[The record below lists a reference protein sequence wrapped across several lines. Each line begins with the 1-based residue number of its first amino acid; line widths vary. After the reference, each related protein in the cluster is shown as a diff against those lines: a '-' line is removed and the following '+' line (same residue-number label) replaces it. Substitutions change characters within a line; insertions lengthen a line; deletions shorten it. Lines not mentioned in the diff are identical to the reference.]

1 MEKKRGGG
9 GKPEAF
15 DPNTGKYV
23 ADGQPNKYYD
33 NPEEKGINNFTKAPN
48 GKSLTELFGDI
59 FGEENE
65 EINSMFGYTGEE
77 KAETFEDKYSKPI
90 LEMSQEELLK
100 EIGEHKEWLLENN
113 VDLQVKCF
121 DQDLKLKCANLRE
134 MHRLFEKYPFFN
146 NLNHKVL
153 INERKMPR
161 RYADC
166 RMVECNLKT
175 YEKYGRKLFA
185 SAVFSFRDG
194 IRFNSNYFDN
204 YDKIFRLESR
214 DIKIKYHPE
223 ISESKIANCSF
234 THEFG
239 HLLASHFIYNQ
250 LSDDAKNIEGEIL
263 IGTDGLKTF
272 NKTALEWNELADKFH
287 ENTKNEIMQIYLQ
300 DNPSLGIN
308 DFYNEESTY
317 AKESLA
323 EWFAET
329 FASMECGKPNKSAL
343 AMEKWLKQK
352 IGN

>member
-9 GKPEAF
+9 GQPEAF

-33 NPEEKGINNFTKAPN
+33 NPEEKGINNYTKAPN

-90 LEMSQEELLK
+90 SEMSQEELLK

-134 MHRLFEKYPFFN
+134 MHRLFEKYPFFSYER
-146 NLNHKVL
+146 LGHSVL
-153 INERKMPR
+153 INQRKMSR
-161 RYADC
+161 RHGDC
-166 RMVECNLKT
+166 VMFDWDGIN
-175 YEKYGRKLFA
+175 YRKLKVTI
-185 SAVFSFRDG
+185 SDR
-194 IRFNSNYFDN
+194 IRFNS
-204 YDKIFRLESR
+204 ESFKSFEETNKR
-214 DIKIKYHPE
+214 QTRE
-223 ISESKIANCSF
+223 IEAKFKNDVSDAHKPCYTF

-239 HLLASHFIYNQ
+239 HLLASQ
-250 LSDDAKNIEGEIL
+250 LSFNSIKDKI
-263 IGTDGLKTF
+263 KT
-272 NKTALEWNELADKFH
+272 NEYLEWTEGVASINFVGETSETFH
-287 ENTKNEIMQIYLQ
+287 ERAYNEVLQIYLQ
-300 DNPSLGIN
+300 DNPSAIDFARIN
-308 DFYNEESTY
+308 SDYSKRN
-317 AKESLA
+317 KR

-329 FASMECGKPNKSAL
+329 FSSYEGGKPHAV
-343 AMEKWLKQK
+343 AIAFGKWLEKELEK
-352 IGN
+352 IRGE